1 MIHTGDCLEMMRD
14 MADNSVDAVV
24 TDPPYGLSFMGK
36 EWDHGVPGVPFW
48 TEALRVLKPGGY
60 LLAFG
65 GTRTFHRLAVAIEDA
80 GFEIRDCLSWL
91 YGSGFPKSHNIGKA
105 VDKIQ
110 GNERKVLEKIKP
122 AGFKTAASGYK
133 DNKAWSGISTKGNSE
148 WEGWGTA
155 LKPAWE
161 PIIMARKPMSEKT
174 VAANVLKWD
183 VGGLNID
190 SSRVPAYNSEH
201 EQSNIPDRKSC
212 QGIGSEENTRGRSL
226 CGLRNLR
233 EESSQV
239 EVADRTGEVADY
251 MRSGVSVGNDANA
264 CQPKMAGGNVDR
276 QSDGVSALAS
286 PRSESSGQG
295 TTSDAVAEGNCR
307 ASTGDGAQTGAMAN
321 DQGAR
326 SPRQREQVGQSA
338 GESGAAGGGKSRQ
351 GTSPSASAIGETGS
365 GKQAS
370 ASRVGKGESL
380 GRWPANLVL
389 SYPEDEYDADGNL
402 LPNPGSDEVL
412 AGFPGEGDK
421 SAARF
426 FYCAKASKDE
436 RNAGLEGMEEKM
448 REGNRPNSPDDSGRW
463 PDHDHGIRGANNHPT
478 VKPVSLMRWL
488 VRMVTPPDGVVLD
501 PFCGSGS
508 TGVAAV
514 REGFR
519 FIGIEMNPE
528 YVLIAELRIAGV
540 RGLFPETPN
549 IPNHPMQPMQMSLI
563 FNQ

>member
-1 MIHTGDCLEMMRD
+1 MKT

-36 EWDHGVPGVPFW
+36 DWDHGVPGVPFW
-48 TEALRVLKPGGY
+48 TEALRVLKPGGH

-110 GNERKVLEKIKP
+110 GNEREVVGRHP
-122 AGFKTAASGYK
+122 YANRGTAQSKQAVNLSGSPERTQYL
-133 DNKAWSGISTKGNSE
+133 DKGNTE

-155 LKPAWE
+155 LKPSWE
-161 PIIMARKPMSEKT
+161 PVIMARKPLGEKT
-174 VAANVLKWD
+174 VAANVLKWG

-321 DQGAR
+321 DQGAH

-380 GRWPANLVL
+380 GRWPSNLVH
-389 SYPEDEYDADGNL
+389 D
-402 LPNPGSDEVL
+402 GSDEVL
-412 AGFPGEGDK
+412 AGFPETKSGGGNKANKIPTNKTQVIPTIDNSNWQPNSG

-426 FYCAKASKDE
+426 FYTAKASKAE
-436 RNAGLEGMEEKM
+436 REAGLGGMTPIH
-448 REGNRPNSPDDSGRW
+448 RPNGNKWTDQDYRVSRGERPPSAESGPRRN
-463 PDHDHGIRGANNHPT
+463 HHPT
-478 VKPVSLMRWL
+478 VKPVALMRWL
-488 VRMVTPPDGVVLD
+488 VRMVTPPGGTVLD
-501 PFCGSGS
+501 PFMGSGT
-508 TGVAAV
+508 TGVAAMQ
-514 REGFR
+514 EGFE
-519 FIGIEMNPE
+519 FIGIELNPE
-528 YVLIAELRIAGV
+528 YVAIAERRIDAAKGKA
-540 RGLFPETPN
+540 GLFG
-549 IPNHPMQPMQMSLI
+549 
-563 FNQ
+563 